1 MQWTGTPRRNM
12 ELRKPKP
19 KDLSYLRTAEAAR
32 PDPGE
37 DWKNE
42 WKGQKV
48 KRDISNNSLGGY
60 ALKKDIKRGEVD
72 GQGRAFRM

>member
-1 MQWTGTPRRNM
+1 M
-12 ELRKPKP
+12 ELQNPKP
-19 KDLSYLRTAEAAR
+19 KDLSHLRTAEAAR

-48 KRDISNNSLGGY
+48 KKDISNNPLGGY
-60 ALKKDIKRGEVD
+60 ALKKDLKRGEVD

>member
-1 MQWTGTPRRNM
+1 MEIQNPR
-12 ELRKPKP
+12 P

-32 PDPGE
+32 PDPGQN
-37 DWKNE
+37 WKDE
-42 WKGQKV
+42 WMTGQKP
-48 KRDISNNSLGGY
+48 KNDISNNSLGGY